1 MSAPEPKPSAWTPS
15 FWATVGS
22 VVLSALL
29 AAAITSA
36 VQRRDVDD
44 LRVWQKDAQ
53 AWMVA
58 MDKRVATNEQSVAVA
73 NKGMEKDMQQVK
85 DQLNTIQQMLIGRT
99 AAPAVAPASGRQPY
113 P

>member
-1 MSAPEPKPSAWTPS
+1 MSTPEPKPSPWTPS

-29 AAAITSA
+29 ASAVTSA

-44 LRVWQKDAQ
+44 LRAWQKDAQ
-53 AWMVA
+53 TWMVG
-58 MDKRVATNEQSVAVA
+58 MEKRVTESERQNAVA
-73 NKGMEKDMQQVK
+73 NKGTEKDLQQMK
-85 DQLNTIQQMLIGRT
+85 DQLNTIQQMLIGR
-99 AAPAVAPASGRQPY
+99 APAVIAPASGRQPY

>member
-1 MSAPEPKPSAWTPS
+1 MTTEAKQSAWTPS
-15 FWATVGS
+15 FWLTAGAII
-22 VVLSALL
+22 LSALL
-29 AAAITSA
+29 SSAITAA

-53 AWMVA
+53 TWMVA
-58 MDKRVATNEQSVAVA
+58 MDKRVASNEQSVAVA

-99 AAPAVAPASGRQPY
+99 SVPSVAPANGRQPY